1 MSPLLTGGL
10 YQISANG
17 TKRKVILGGGSIQDA
32 INTFYR
38 SLDSQRRLGKRW
50 AGLAETSP
58 IWCAEF
64 EGCDYFLNNPIV
76 PKQHT
81 AVTML
86 KTIMDGLATKY
97 YPRIEVGHSYSK
109 VQIQDALE
117 ENTLVNSTKLSP
129 GVFYCKTKPL
139 TLLFVDL
146 DKSDK
151 EERFKFNDYFDGP
164 LFHWDSQPKQHID
177 VPSIQDIVTGVK
189 IPLLFVRT
197 HSRVKGVTQP
207 FVFCG
212 RLEYESHDEA
222 TKNPVHIVFKV
233 ADYID
238 EPGSE
243 LASVYNWSKGV
254 SPEKLARKL
263 IVSSSQ
269 SEELSEQRRVNQNDS
284 IDTEA
289 LAPELASSAQELL
302 PDGPSEKL
310 IIQKIRT
317 QQGAFRRAL
326 LERYNST
333 CCLCG
338 LQDPKLLIASHIKPF
353 AECSEAERQ
362 DSNNGLLLSVH
373 IDALFDK
380 GLISFYNDGTI
391 IISPKLGRKT
401 QTILN
406 IKAGM
411 RLTSPLNDVQRAFMQ
426 YHRSSLLK

>member
-1 MSPLLTGGL
+1 MNL
-10 YQISANG
+10 YQIDSKG
-17 TKRKVILGGGSIQDA
+17 KKVAVLLNCISVKSGIIGLYKG
-32 INTFYR
+32 
-38 SLDSQRRLGKRW
+38 LDSQRRRGNRW

-58 IWCAEF
+58 IWF
-64 EGCDYFLNNPIV
+64 DQFKGCDYFLNNPIV

-81 AVTML
+81 AETML

-97 YPRIEVGHSYSK
+97 YPRIEVGNSYSK
-109 VQIQDALE
+109 VQIQDALQ

-164 LFHWDSQPKQHID
+164 FFHWDSQPKQHID
-177 VPSIQDIVTGVK
+177 VPSIQDIVNGVK

-243 LASVYNWSKGV
+243 LASVYNWSKGI
-254 SPEKLARKL
+254 SPENLARKL
-263 IVSSSQ
+263 TGSSSRI
-269 SEELSEQRRVNQNDS
+269 EEISEQLKPYQKDSRVS
-284 IDTEA
+284 EA
-289 LAPELASSAQELL
+289 LAPELASSTQELL

-353 AECSEAERQ
+353 AECTEAERQ
-362 DSNNGLLLSVH
+362 DANNGLLLSVH